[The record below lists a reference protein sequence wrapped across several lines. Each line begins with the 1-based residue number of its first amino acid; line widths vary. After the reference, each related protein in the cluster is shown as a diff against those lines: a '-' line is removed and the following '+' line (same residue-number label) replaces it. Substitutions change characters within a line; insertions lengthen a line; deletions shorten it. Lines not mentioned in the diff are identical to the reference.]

1 MVTNAHRYI
10 GADVALQWMALM
22 ANIALFVLIGL
33 FLQGLLEGTLQ
44 TTQVVILFVVALV
57 TLIVR
62 FLCQTGAQRM
72 GQRAAAAAK
81 STIRQMIYAKL
92 VNLGPSYREKITPG
106 EALQISVEGVE
117 HLESYFG
124 SYLPQLLYTV
134 VAPLTLF
141 ACLAPLSLPT
151 AIVLLICVPLIPPVH
166 RRGAENRQ
174 TRHGQLLGILYRSWI
189 ILPGKHPGSGYP
201 QDSPSRS
208 TTPRGHESGG
218 RELQAGHHALAH
230 RLRMTSSTM
239 PWRRFP

>member
-1 MVTNAHRYI
+1 MFNKRLIAMVTNAHRYI

-151 AIVLLICVPLIPPVH
+151 AIVLLICVPHIPLSIVAVQ
-166 RRGAENRQ
+166 RIAKRVMGNYWGSY
-174 TRHGQLLGILYRSWI
+174 TDLGSFFL
-189 ILPGKHPGSGYP
+189 
-201 QDSPSRS
+201 
-208 TTPRGHESGG
+208 ESIQGLG
-218 RELQAGHHALAH
+218 TLKILQADQRRHEAMNQEAESFRQATM
-230 RLRMTSSTM
+230 RLPTGYG
-239 PWRRFP
+239 

>member
-1 MVTNAHRYI
+1 MFNKRLIAMVTNAHRYI

-151 AIVLLICVPLIPPVH
+151 AIVLLICVPLIPLSIVAVQ
-166 RRGAENRQ
+166 RIAKRVMGNYWGSY
-174 TRHGQLLGILYRSWI
+174 TDLGSFFL
-189 ILPGKHPGSGYP
+189 
-201 QDSPSRS
+201 
-208 TTPRGHESGG
+208 ESIQGLG
-218 RELQAGHHALAH
+218 TLKILQADQRRHEAMNQEVESFRQATM
-230 RLRMTSSTM
+230 RLPTGYG
-239 PWRRFP
+239 